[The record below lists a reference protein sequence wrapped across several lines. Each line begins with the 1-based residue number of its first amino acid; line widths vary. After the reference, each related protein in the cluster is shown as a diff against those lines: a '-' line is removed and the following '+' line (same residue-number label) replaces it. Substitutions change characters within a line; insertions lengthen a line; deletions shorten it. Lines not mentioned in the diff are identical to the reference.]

1 MIEVVETEDDTLSLY
16 RRDLDECYH
25 SRFGALEETNR
36 IFIDYGLKFWLQQ
49 SGKPRARVLEIGFG
63 TGLNALATLASVKA
77 EILYETLELYPI
89 SPALAKRLNYGQR
102 FGIEREFELMHTCP
116 AETKCR
122 INERFSLVKHHTRAE
137 TFDYGQ
143 ESFDIVYM
151 DAFSPEKEPL
161 LWSEDF
167 FKRLFAACSSQGVLT
182 TYCCKGA
189 VRRALL
195 SAGFLVEKL
204 PGPKGK
210 REVLRATKVQSLC
223 TQLGSCGM

>member
-89 SPALAKRLNYGQR
+89 SPALAERLDYGR
-102 FGIEREFELMHTCP
+102 KFHFEREFIQMHACA
-116 AETKCR
+116 AERECR
-122 INERFSLVKHHTRAE
+122 INDRFTLLKHHTRAE

-143 ESFDIVYM
+143 DRFDIIYM

-167 FKRLFAACSSQGVLT
+167 FQRLFAACSSQGVLT